1 MISTVEVIEKSKA
14 ISDIG
19 LEIQT
24 LNNAYAKSCV
34 CDADEHDDAVE
45 AIAADYIEGA
55 MRAFEILNG

>member
-1 MISTVEVIEKSKA
+1 MNYEEFVETIEKDA
-14 ISDIG
+14 
-19 LEIQT
+19 E
-24 LNNAYAKSCV
+24 SCV

>member
-1 MISTVEVIEKSKA
+1 MNYEEFVEAIEKN
-14 ISDIG
+14 D
-19 LEIQT
+19 EQ
-24 LNNAYAKSCV
+24 YAKSCV

>member
-1 MISTVEVIEKSKA
+1 MNYEEFVEIIEKDA
-14 ISDIG
+14 
-19 LEIQT
+19 EQ
-24 LNNAYAKSCV
+24 YAESCV

>member
-1 MISTVEVIEKSKA
+1 MNYEEFVETIEK
-14 ISDIG
+14 
-19 LEIQT
+19 
-24 LNNAYAKSCV
+24 YAKSCV

>member
-1 MISTVEVIEKSKA
+1 M
-14 ISDIG
+14 
-19 LEIQT
+19 L
-24 LNNAYAKSCV
+24 KSCV